1 MLRLVHWDAIVIGGG
16 PAGSSAATWLSRAGR
31 KVLLLEKEQFPREH
45 IGESLLPG
53 VLPYLD
59 SLGVR
64 DAVEAAGFEKK
75 EGQTLVW
82 GGDGEPWHID
92 FRELDV
98 FPYSFFVER
107 ARFDELLLRH
117 SAASGTT
124 VRERCAVKEIVFE
137 KGRAI
142 GVRLDSGEN
151 LSASFI
157 IDASGQSALTAR
169 GGDLI
174 KPVAGLKNVAL
185 WAYWENAKRLP
196 APRRQNFLTASIRD
210 GWIWVIPLGDK
221 TSIGVVTSHRSQSA
235 RSKEGPLKWYERTLR
250 EAGPVAPL
258 LEGATRVSDLRGARD
273 WSYRA
278 KFTSGPGILLIGDA
292 ACFIDPIL
300 STGVH
305 LAMSA
310 AYWAAAAVH
319 SSLGKPE
326 HEPMFRRYFDESY
339 AAQYHELLAQVSA
352 LYRTENR
359 KDSYYWTSKEIL
371 RLGAAVEPR
380 LAFLHIT
387 AGLLRNAAFTK
398 HDTAAGVKTS
408 LGERANLPSEG
419 GLSTSA
425 QRERTAQNA
434 SERGGADGA
443 SHERALPPAGESRPL
458 VWRTGA
464 IGAAELVSVRAD
476 GLQLRVVRHE
486 PRGLRDRPAET
497 WCCIE
502 VRDDSRE
509 PIALAVLEERRRG
522 VAGAGRVEVSVIA
535 YSQRP
540 VSEAVRAAFAHAVAG
555 CDDPKKP
562 LAMDALEKAVRRAVK
577 LPAGVAC
584 VPEREHRGSS
594 VAEPPLT
601 AVFDTPPGSPLE
613 RLYVMVEA
621 RVPPKLSELP
631 MLRTRWLDVFHR
643 PSISPGWAEPFL
655 AAVTK
660 KLWSAVQGAD
670 SRAEAFDRAERAL
683 GELEFSGFSRLALGR
698 LSG

>member
-1 MLRLVHWDAIVIGGG
+1 MLGLMHWDAIVIGGG

-31 KVLLLEKEQFPREH
+31 KVLLLEKERFPREH

-92 FRELDV
+92 FKELDV
-98 FPYSFFVER
+98 YPYSYFVER

-117 SAASGTT
+117 SAKCGTT
-124 VRERCAVKEIVFE
+124 VREQCAVKEIVFE
-137 KGRAI
+137 NGRAV
-142 GVRLDSGEN
+142 GVKLASGE
-151 LSASFI
+151 SVSGSFV

-174 KPVAGLKNVAL
+174 KPVAGLKNVAV

-196 APRRQNFLTASIRD
+196 PPRRQNFLTASIRD

-221 TSIGVVTSHRSQSA
+221 TSIGVVTSHRSQGA
-235 RSKEGPLKWYERTLR
+235 RSKEGPLAWYERTLR

-258 LEGATRVSDLRGARD
+258 LEGATRVTDVRGARD

-352 LYRTENR
+352 LYRSETR

-398 HDTAAGVKTS
+398 HDTATGVKTS
-408 LGERANLPSEG
+408 LGERANLPRKNDG
-419 GLSTSA
+419 
-425 QRERTAQNA
+425 ERTPQNV
-434 SERGGADGA
+434 S
-443 SHERALPPAGESRPL
+443 ERALPPAGESRPL

-464 IGAAELVSVRAD
+464 TGAAELVSVQAD

-486 PRGLRDRPAET
+486 PRGLRDRPAEM

-522 VAGAGRVEVSVIA
+522 VAGAGRVEVSVLA

-540 VSEAVRAAFAHAVAG
+540 VSDAVRSAFVDAVAG

-562 LAMDALEKAVRRAVK
+562 LSMDALEESVRRAVK
-577 LPAGVAC
+577 LPAGLAC

-601 AVFDTPPGSPLE
+601 AVFDAPAGAEVP
-613 RLYVMVEA
+613 RLYVMIEA

-655 AAVTK
+655 DAVMKKVGAAVH
-660 KLWSAVQGAD
+660 GAD
-670 SRAEAFDRAERAL
+670 SRADAFARADRALA
-683 GELEFSGFSRLALGR
+683 EFEFDGFTKVAHGR
-698 LSG
+698 LS